1 MGNLHL
7 VTGYAGTPH
16 VASSDHGSF
25 YEGLIRGGQFV
36 MEAGAKFAASIVTNN
51 QIKVNDGELMMQGRH
66 VKLTPGA
73 YVDLAIENGTQG
85 YLRNDLIVAR
95 YTRNTNNNVE
105 ECNLVVIKG
114 TPVTSNPADP
124 KYSSG
129 SINASGALQH
139 DFPLYRVSLSGLS
152 ITKLTAL
159 FEAQKPLF
167 DALLRLT
174 GGTMSGNIAMG
185 GKKIT
190 GLGDPTANGDAVPL
204 SYANEKFALAEYG
217 LGATGKD
224 CADCNTATKNG
235 WYSLAGENCLNTPPS
250 VSSMKYGI
258 MLVMNR
264 YDSLIVQV
272 IFYQKNMAIRNS
284 INGGE
289 DWTEWEHINP
299 LLLEG
304 VEYRTT
310 DRYKGSAVYKKVD
323 ANGDI
328 LWRLEGEARWRLLTS
343 ANYITT
349 ATVE

>member
-16 VASSDHGSF
+16 VASSDHGSL

-36 MEAGAKFAASIVTNN
+36 MEAGAKFAASIVSNN

-73 YVDLAIENGTQG
+73 YVDLAIENGAQG

-95 YTRNTNNNVE
+95 YARNTNNSIE
-105 ECNLVVIKG
+105 ECSLVVIKG

-129 SINASGALQH
+129 SINANGALQH

-152 ITKLTAL
+152 IISLTAL
-159 FEAQKPLF
+159 FEPQKSLF
-167 DALLRLT
+167 DSLLRLT

-190 GLGDPTANGDAVPL
+190 GLGNPTANGDAVSL
-204 SYANEKFALAEYG
+204 EYAKNAYAPKGFG
-217 LGATGKD
+217 LGAMGKE
-224 CADCNTATKNG
+224 CVDCNTATQSG
-235 WYSLAGENCLNTPPS
+235 WYSLAGEACLNTPPS
-250 VSSMKYGI
+250 LNSMKYGV
-258 MLVMNR
+258 MLVSNR

-272 IFYQKNMAIRNS
+272 IFYQKYMAIRHSADAGSVWN
-284 INGGE
+284 
-289 DWTEWEHINP
+289 EWEHLNPP
-299 LLLEG
+299 LLVG

-310 DRYKGSAVYKKVD
+310 DRYNGASVFKKID
-323 ANGDI
+323 SNGDI
-328 LWRLEGEARWRLLTS
+328 LWRADGETKWRLLTS
-343 ANYITT
+343 ASYVTT